1 MINYDDKLNERMKR
15 IVKAFNRKA
24 SSLQSKG
31 RKAPEKV
38 SYAGIKEAFKTSNRY
53 DLESYL
59 TDLERFTKRGSE
71 KTQTIR
77 NKVYTN
83 YDIELFK
90 LNLKRERL
98 ALNKEIESATTYEPV
113 IPKESDAYS
122 TQLLNRVK
130 RLEKNWQELIRNEQ
144 TYNMIMG
151 KKSSIRQTKANFLDT
166 LFYDAET
173 LGYDTDKIEEMKRKM
188 SKLSNRGLQYMLENE
203 PLAKAVFDYYHSIT
217 RGEDFDYDMSPYD
230 LFNTFYENLDYI
242 LSRYK

>member
-24 SSLQSKG
+24 SSLQSQG
-31 RKAPEKV
+31 RKAPSKV
-38 SYAGIKEAFKTSNRY
+38 SVVGIKGSFKDSSRN

-90 LNLKRERL
+90 LNLKRERM
-98 ALNKEIESATTYEPV
+98 AIHKEIESATTYDPV
-113 IPKESDAYS
+113 MPKENDAYS
-122 TQLLNRVK
+122 QQLLNKVK
-130 RLEKNWQELIRNEQ
+130 LLDKNWQELIRNERS
-144 TYNMIMG
+144 YNMIMG
-151 KKSSIRQTKANFLDT
+151 KKSSIRQTKSNYLDT

-173 LGYDTDKIEEMKRKM
+173 LGYDADKIDEMKRKL
-188 SKLSNRGLQYMLENE
+188 SKLSNRGIQYLLENE
-203 PLAKAVFDYYHSIT
+203 PLAKAVFDYYHTLT
-217 RGEDFDYDMSPYD
+217 RGEDFDYDMTPYD
-230 LFNTFYENLDYI
+230 IFDSFYENLDYI
-242 LSRYK
+242 ISRYK